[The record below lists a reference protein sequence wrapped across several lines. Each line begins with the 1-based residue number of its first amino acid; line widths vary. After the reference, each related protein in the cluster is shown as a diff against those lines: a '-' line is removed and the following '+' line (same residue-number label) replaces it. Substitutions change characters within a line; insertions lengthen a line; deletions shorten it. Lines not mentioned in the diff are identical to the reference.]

1 MHIAGGDADDDDDD
15 NHRLTEA
22 GTSDGVAPK

>member
-15 NHRLTEA
+15 NHQLTEA
-22 GTSDGVAPK
+22 GKSDGVAPK